1 MFIEQRYLFV
11 VYNYTLYVIGRFRGL
26 FVSAGVNTV
35 KNRRSKLELY
45 LDVLNVIK
53 DGTSKPTRIMYGANL
68 SWKLVQGILSSL
80 VTQGLIDEIDLST
93 SRDKRTNR
101 IYNVTKKG
109 DSVIKYFNQAK
120 KLIEVD
126 EPEFKP
132 LQIVRGR

>member
-1 MFIEQRYLFV
+1 MFV
-11 VYNYTLYVIGRFRGL
+11 VYYYTPYVIGRFRGL
-26 FVSAGVNTV
+26 NVSAGVNTV

-53 DGTSKPTRIMYGANL
+53 EGTTKPTRIMYGANL

-80 VTQGLIDEIDLST
+80 VTQGLIDQIDLST

-101 IYNVTKKG
+101 IYNITKKG

-120 KLIEVD
+120 KMIEVD

>member
-1 MFIEQRYLFV
+1 
-11 VYNYTLYVIGRFRGL
+11 
-26 FVSAGVNTV
+26 
-35 KNRRSKLELY
+35 
-45 LDVLNVIK
+45 
-53 DGTSKPTRIMYGANL
+53 MYGANL

-80 VTQGLIDEIDLST
+80 VTQGLIDEIDLSS

>member
-1 MFIEQRYLFV
+1 LFV
-11 VYNYTLYVIGRFRGL
+11 VYYYTLYVIGRFRGL
-26 FVSAGVNTV
+26 IVSAGVNTV

-53 DGTSKPTRIMYGANL
+53 EGTIKPTRIMYGANL

-80 VTQGLIDEIDLST
+80 VTQGLIDETDLST

-101 IYNVTKKG
+101 VYHITKKG
-109 DSVIKYFNQAK
+109 ESVIRYFNQAK

-132 LQIVRGR
+132 IQIVRGR

>member
-1 MFIEQRYLFV
+1 MFV
-11 VYNYTLYVIGRFRGL
+11 VYYYTLYVIGRFRGL

-53 DGTSKPTRIMYGANL
+53 GGTMKPTRIMYGANL

-80 VTQGLIDEIDLST
+80 VTQGLIDETDLST

-101 IYNVTKKG
+101 TYHITKKG
-109 DSVIKYFNQAK
+109 VTTPLWQRPKS
-120 KLIEVD
+120 LIY
-126 EPEFKP
+126 
-132 LQIVRGR
+132 IW